1 MGVGTMKMI
10 KLIEIVQNQTSGGR
24 NQESEGPNYPLWAE
38 IKRRAAGFV
47 YKSGLVNLTESLE
60 FRVRYRDDIKP
71 NSKYKVLYLGNRHQV
86 KSIEREN
93 ENKFFWIIKAD
104 AQHS

>member
-10 KLIEIVQNQTSGGR
+10 KLVEIVQSQSAQGR
-24 NQESEGPNYPLWAE
+24 NSETEGNNYPLWAE
-38 IKRRAAGFV
+38 IKRRTAGFV

-71 NSKYKVLYLGNRHQV
+71 DSKFKVLYLGNRHQV
-86 KSIEREN
+86 KSITREN
-93 ENKFFWIIKAD
+93 ESKFFWIIIAD